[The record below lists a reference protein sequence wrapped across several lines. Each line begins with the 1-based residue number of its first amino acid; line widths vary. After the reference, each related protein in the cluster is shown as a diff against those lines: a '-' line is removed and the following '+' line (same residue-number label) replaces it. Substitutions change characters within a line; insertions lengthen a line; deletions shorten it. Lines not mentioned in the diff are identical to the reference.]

1 MHKRLKKVKRGY
13 WDILRNK
20 VIARSEATKCRFTA
34 SRTSGQSPVKQ
45 GDCFGEE
52 RLAMTLDP
60 K

>member
-1 MHKRLKKVKRGY
+1 MIAKKKGKVKVMKTELAVQFDGHC
-13 WDILRNK
+13 
-20 VIARSEATKCRFTA
+20 EATKCRFTA